1 MLLVVL
7 AYIADMFKKD
17 IGVQFSSTD
26 VINIPMLMTALFLVI
41 VIGLFSLMMYFQTKK
56 SDTFLRHSL
65 WDKMY
70 IIMPVI
76 FGISV
81 IIVFILFLT
90 GPLSEVTQINRWI
103 IYALIYY
110 ILFLINATVLAIV
123 HNAKKNTISNENKI
137 GYSFVWTS
145 LGLLV
150 VIFIL

>member
-17 IGVQFSSTD
+17 IGVPFSSTD